1 MQFLHPFSY
10 TRQTSTSESEN
21 YVHDAQKENKW
32 LAKKTYLSKHFRCK
46 FGIIVAKT
54 RFFNLWSV
62 NEQVIIIMKFL
73 LKEMRQTKAEIR
85 SSTINAGKGVAVMNK
100 ELASQN

>member
-1 MQFLHPFSY
+1 MY
-10 TRQTSTSESEN
+10 TTLKNREQMTS
-21 YVHDAQKENKW
+21 
-32 LAKKTYLSKHFRCK
+32 KKTYLSKHFRCK

-85 SSTINAGKGVAVMNK
+85 SSTINEGKGVALMNK